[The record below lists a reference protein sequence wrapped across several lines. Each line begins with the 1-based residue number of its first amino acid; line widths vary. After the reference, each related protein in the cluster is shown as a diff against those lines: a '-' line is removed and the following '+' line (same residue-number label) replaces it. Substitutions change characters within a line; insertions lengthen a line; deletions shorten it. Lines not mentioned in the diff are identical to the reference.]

1 MRLSFKERFGISFP
15 ALFAVVLGVFMAILD
30 TTVVNVA
37 IPKMMAVFNATQ
49 DEMQWVITAYL
60 LVTGMLT
67 PISGYLGD
75 RFGQKKIY
83 LIALVIF
90 TTGSALCGLAWSA
103 DVLIFFRVIQ
113 AVGGA
118 MLMPVSMTILFSLS
132 KPERRGAVM
141 GIWGI
146 ALMFA
151 PALGP
156 TLSGYLVEYVNFRL
170 IFYINVPIGIFS
182 FLLVTATIP
191 EFPAK
196 KTEKMDL
203 PGLITSIIG
212 FFCLLFALSEG
223 PTDGWSSLTI
233 ISLFFAA
240 AVLLSMWV
248 VIELTAENP
257 MLDLRLFKRK
267 VFTVSLI
274 TSSLLNVA
282 MLGALFILPVF
293 LQDGLGL
300 TPLQTGLLTLPGA
313 LLTGIL
319 MPISGFLFDKIGAR
333 PLGVIG
339 LFIVMMATFQMIQM
353 NYDWTFGAILVI
365 YMFRQAGMGLAMM
378 PLSTAGMNDVTRDKI
393 SRATAL
399 QNTTRNIAGSIGTAY
414 LSTVM
419 QTNDTKHLAQLL
431 ERLTIHS
438 FQGLHVAG
446 QMPSVFGPANSN
458 VVSSMMSVL
467 EQIAFER
474 GTQDAFGVSAIIAI
488 IAWIAVF
495 FIGKKRPPVV
505 TSEADKS
512 HMMMME

>member
-1 MRLSFKERFGISFP
+1 MTFKERFGISFP

-49 DEMQWVITAYL
+49 DDMQWVITAYL

-67 PISGYLGD
+67 PVSGYLGD

-83 LIALVIF
+83 LFALAVF
-90 TTGSALCGLAWSA
+90 TLGSALCGMAWSTES
-103 DVLIFFRVIQ
+103 LIFFRVLQ

-132 KPERRGAVM
+132 KPERRGTIM

-156 TLSGYLVEYVNFRL
+156 TLSGYLVEYVDFRL

-182 FLLVTATIP
+182 FFLVGATIP
-191 EFPAK
+191 DFPARH
-196 KTEKMDL
+196 TETLDL
-203 PGLITSIIG
+203 PGLLTSVSG
-212 FFCLLFALSEG
+212 FFCLLYALSEG
-223 PTDGWSSLTI
+223 PTDGWNSITI

-240 AVLLSMWV
+240 AVLLAMWV
-248 VIELTAENP
+248 VIELTSENP

-267 VFTVSLI
+267 VFTVSIL
-274 TSSLLNVA
+274 TTSLLSVA

-293 LQDGLGL
+293 LQNGLGL

-313 LLTGIL
+313 LVTGIL
-319 MPISGFLFDKIGAR
+319 MPISGFLFDRIGAR
-333 PLGVIG
+333 LLGVIG
-339 LFIVMMATFQMIQM
+339 LLVLMLTTFQMVNM
-353 NYDWTFGAILVI
+353 NYDWTFGAILMI

-378 PLSTAGMNDVTRDKI
+378 PLSTAGLNDVPRDKV

-399 QNTTRNIAGSIGTAY
+399 QNTTRNIAGSIGTAF

-419 QTNDTKHLAQLL
+419 QTNTTVHLAQLL
-431 ERLTIHS
+431 QRTTVQA
-438 FQGLHVAG
+438 FQGFHVAG
-446 QMPSVFGPANSN
+446 QLPTVFGPASRQ
-458 VVSSMMSVL
+458 VVSTWMSVI
-467 EQIAFER
+467 EQIAFEK
-474 GTQDAFGVSAIIAI
+474 GTQDAFGASAVIAL
-488 IAWIAVF
+488 IAWVAVF
-495 FIGKKRPPVV
+495 FIGKKRPPVGIQ
-505 TSEADKS
+505 EGEQP